1 MIYVNIVKLD
11 EYESKRRLAGRIIHA
26 MTGRIEILLAAAG
39 YRYQGGSLNPVG
51 GSFGDELRVIPLVGK
66 LLI

>member
-1 MIYVNIVKLD
+1 
-11 EYESKRRLAGRIIHA
+11 

-39 YRYQGGSLNPVG
+39 YRFQGGSLNPVG
-51 GSFGDELRVIPLVGK
+51 GCFGDELQVIPLIGK